1 VWFQR
6 NKKEEQEAAAGK
18 SEMDI
23 NGGSRFGLGKMP
35 NLQVFRSSLYL
46 DTYVAMEQNKYHTHS
61 YSLNK

>member
-23 NGGSRFGLGKMP
+23 NGGSRIWARKDAEPTSF
-35 NLQVFRSSLYL
+35 
-46 DTYVAMEQNKYHTHS
+46 
-61 YSLNK
+61 